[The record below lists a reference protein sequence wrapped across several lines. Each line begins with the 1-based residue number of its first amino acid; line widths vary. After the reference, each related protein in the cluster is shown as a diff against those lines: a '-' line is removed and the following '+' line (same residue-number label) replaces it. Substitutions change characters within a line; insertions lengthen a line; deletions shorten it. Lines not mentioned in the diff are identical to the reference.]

1 VAVTPL
7 PSFGLVT
14 WLYGTPGIPGRS
26 ITDGRYWSESRTRL
40 FGRKLRRAGQTLMRR
55 VDTFMSVNLPP
66 NQRLP
71 LAPPVAY
78 LFFARLMKYTLR
90 STFVVMIFSTMLFS
104 SACQKKAAVTNPGS
118 ESKGELHDRT
128 KPLQAADLVGYDGT
142 RLRKSVDHIID
153 AKEKH
158 DQELKKMAEG
168 GPDQ

>member
-1 VAVTPL
+1 MTPL

-40 FGRKLRRAGQTLMRR
+40 FARKLRRAGQTLMRR
-55 VDTFMSVNLPP
+55 VDTFIFVNLPH
-66 NQRLP
+66 NQSLP
-71 LAPPVAY
+71 PAPAVAY
-78 LFFARLMKYTLR
+78 LFFARLMRYTLR
-90 STFVVMIFSTMLFS
+90 STFVAMIFSTMLFS
-104 SACQKKAAVTNPGS
+104 SGCQKKTAVINPGS
-118 ESKGELHDRT
+118 ENKRELHERT

-153 AKEKH
+153 ANEKH
-158 DQELKKMAEG
+158 NQELKKMAEG